1 MKKDI
6 TQIVEGLRAYL
17 RREGLAAY
25 IFPSTDPHGSEYPPA
40 HWKTREW
47 VSGFDGSAGTA
58 VVTLDDA
65 ALWTDSRYFI
75 AAANQLQGTPFRLM
89 KERVEGTPSIAEW
102 LADVLP
108 AGSRVGID
116 GWTSS
121 TAEVDLMAT
130 GLMRHGIALEVTENP
145 ADTLWVNRPALPDD
159 PVCIQPLRYAGRD
172 VAEKLSLLR
181 ADLSAREADGLIL
194 TALDEIAWTL
204 NLRGTDVHCNPVF
217 VSYMLVTPDCCAL
230 YINKEKLTDEVSAHL
245 AKAGVETRDYG
256 DIIPDLRQSG
266 IRRMLLDPAGVNF
279 TLRRNLP
286 EGCAVIDAPSPAA
299 MRKAV
304 KCPAEVEGFR
314 RAMLRD
320 GVAMVK
326 FLRWLKPAVE
336 AGGQT
341 ELSVC
346 RKLAALRAEQDL
358 YCGESFDTI
367 AGYAAHGA
375 IVHYEPTPD
384 TDIPLRPKGLLLLDS
399 GAQYEDGTTDL
410 TRTIALGP
418 VTEEERRDYT
428 LVLKGHIRL
437 ALAKFPQGCS
447 GTQLDIC
454 ARYAM
459 WQEGIN
465 FLHGTG
471 HGVGSR
477 LCVHEGPH
485 QIRMN
490 YMPAP
495 LQPYMTVTNE
505 PGIYKEGRHGVRIE
519 NTQIILP
526 YKETEF
532 GTFLQFDPLTLCPID
547 RAAIDWPLLG
557 AEETA
562 WLNRYHRR
570 VYEQLHPLL
579 DDEHRA
585 WLWEATRPHYF

>member
-1 MKKDI
+1 MKETI
-6 TQIVEGLRAYL
+6 TQRVGSLRAYL
-17 RREGLAAY
+17 HHKGLAAY

-47 VSGFDGSAGTA
+47 ISGFDGSAGTA

-75 AAANQLQGTPFRLM
+75 AAANQLKGTPFRLM

-108 AGSRVGID
+108 ADCRVGID

-181 ADLSAREADGLIL
+181 TDLSTREADGLVL

-217 VSYMLVTPDCCAL
+217 VSYMLVTPDRCTL
-230 YINKEKLTDEVSAHL
+230 YINKVKLTDEVSAHL
-245 AKAGVETRDYG
+245 AKAGVRIRDYG

-266 IRRMLLDPAGVNF
+266 IRRTLLDPAGVNF

-286 EGCAVIDAPSPAA
+286 EGCAVIEAPSPAA

-375 IVHYEPTPD
+375 IVHYEPTPE

-447 GTQLDIC
+447 GTQLDVC

-547 RAAIDWPLLG
+547 RVAIDWPLLG

-562 WLNRYHRR
+562 WLNSYHRR

>member
-1 MKKDI
+1 MKETI
-6 TQIVEGLRAYL
+6 TQRVGSLRAYL
-17 RREGLAAY
+17 HHKGLAAY

-47 VSGFDGSAGTA
+47 ISGFDGSAGTA

-75 AAANQLQGTPFRLM
+75 AAANQLKGTPFRLM

-108 AGSRVGID
+108 ADSRVGID

-145 ADTLWVNRPALPDD
+145 ADTLWANRPALPNDQ
-159 PVCIQPLRYAGRD
+159 VCIQPLRYAGRD

-181 ADLSAREADGLIL
+181 TDLSTREADGLIL
-194 TALDEIAWTL
+194 TALDEIAWAL
-204 NLRGTDVHCNPVF
+204 NLRGTDVHCTPVF
-217 VSYMLVTPDCCAL
+217 VSYMLVTPDRCAL
-230 YINKEKLTDEVSAHL
+230 YINKVKLTDEVSAHL
-245 AKAGVETRDYG
+245 AKAGVRIRDYG

-286 EGCAVIDAPSPAA
+286 EGCAIIDAPSPAA

-367 AGYAAHGA
+367 VGYAAHGA
-375 IVHYEPTPD
+375 IVHYEPTPE

-447 GTQLDIC
+447 GTQLDVC

-471 HGVGSR
+471 HGVGSH

-490 YMPAP
+490 YMPTP

-547 RAAIDWPLLG
+547 RVAIDWPLLG

>member
-6 TQIVEGLRAYL
+6 TQIVKGLRAYL

-40 HWKTREW
+40 HWKAREW

-75 AAANQLQGTPFRLM
+75 AAANQLQGTSFRLM
-89 KERVEGTPSIAEW
+89 KEHVEGTPSIAEW

-121 TAEVDLMAT
+121 TAEVGLMAT
-130 GLMRHGIALEVTENP
+130 ELMRHGIALEVTENP
-145 ADTLWVNRPALPDD
+145 ADTLWANRPALPDD

-181 ADLSAREADGLIL
+181 ADLSARQADGLIL

-204 NLRGTDVHCNPVF
+204 NLRGADVYCTPVF
-217 VSYMLVTPDCCAL
+217 VSYMLITPDRCAL
-230 YINKEKLTDEVSAHL
+230 YINKVKLTDEVSAHL
-245 AKAGVETRDYG
+245 AKAGVRIRDYG

-286 EGCAVIDAPSPAA
+286 EGCAVIEAPSPAA

-367 AGYAAHGA
+367 AGYADHGA
-375 IVHYEPTPD
+375 IVHYEPTPE

-447 GTQLDIC
+447 GTQLDAL

-557 AEETA
+557 PEETA
-562 WLNRYHRR
+562 WLNSYHRR

-579 DDEHRA
+579 DNEHRA

>member
-1 MKKDI
+1 MKETI
-6 TQIVEGLRAYL
+6 TQRVGSLRAYL

-130 GLMRHGIALEVTENP
+130 GLMRHDIALEVTENP
-145 ADTLWVNRPALPDD
+145 ADTLWANRPALPDD

-181 ADLSAREADGLIL
+181 ADLSARQADGLIL
-194 TALDEIAWTL
+194 TALDEIAWAL
-204 NLRGTDVHCNPVF
+204 NLRGTDVHCTPVF
-217 VSYMLVTPDCCAL
+217 VSYMLVTPDRCAL
-230 YINKEKLTDEVSAHL
+230 YINKVKLTDEVSAHL
-245 AKAGVETRDYG
+245 AKAGVRIRDYG

-341 ELSVC
+341 ELRVC

-375 IVHYEPTPD
+375 IVHYEPTPE

-447 GTQLDIC
+447 GTQLDAC

-471 HGVGSR
+471 HGVGSH

-490 YMPAP
+490 YIPTP
-495 LQPYMTVTNE
+495 LQPYMTVKFE
-505 PGIYKEGRHGVRIE
+505 
-519 NTQIILP
+519 
-526 YKETEF
+526 
-532 GTFLQFDPLTLCPID
+532 PLTLCPID

>member
-145 ADTLWVNRPALPDD
+145 ADTLWANRPALPDD

-181 ADLSAREADGLIL
+181 ADLSARQADGLIL

-204 NLRGTDVHCNPVF
+204 NLRGTDVHCTPVF
-217 VSYMLVTPDCCAL
+217 VSYMLVTPDRCAL
-230 YINKEKLTDEVSAHL
+230 YINKVKLTDEVSAHL
-245 AKAGVETRDYG
+245 AKAGVRIRDYG

-346 RKLAALRAEQDL
+346 RRLAALRAEQDL

>member
-1 MKKDI
+1 MEKNI

-17 RREGLAAY
+17 RREGLAGY

-102 LADVLP
+102 LAGVLP

-145 ADTLWVNRPALPDD
+145 ADTLWTNRPALPDD
-159 PVCIQPLRYAGRD
+159 PVCIHPLRYAGRD

-217 VSYMLVTPDCCAL
+217 VSYMLVTPDRCAL
-230 YINKEKLTDEVSAHL
+230 YINKVKLTDEVSAHL

-286 EGCAVIDAPSPAA
+286 EGCTVIDAPSPAA
-299 MRKAV
+299 MHKAV

-375 IVHYEPTPD
+375 IVHYEPTPE

-447 GTQLDIC
+447 GTQLDVC

-490 YMPAP
+490 YMPTP

-579 DDEHRA
+579 DNEHRA

>member
-1 MKKDI
+1 MKETI
-6 TQIVEGLRAYL
+6 TQRVGSLRAYL

-145 ADTLWVNRPALPDD
+145 ADTLWTNRPALPDD

-181 ADLSAREADGLIL
+181 ADLSARQADGLIL
-194 TALDEIAWTL
+194 TALDEIAWAL
-204 NLRGTDVHCNPVF
+204 NLRGTDVHCTPVF
-217 VSYMLVTPDCCAL
+217 VSYMLVTPDRCAL
-230 YINKEKLTDEVSAHL
+230 YINKVKLTDEVSAHL
-245 AKAGVETRDYG
+245 AKAGVRIRDYG

-375 IVHYEPTPD
+375 IVHYEPTPE

-447 GTQLDIC
+447 GTQLDAC

-490 YMPAP
+490 YMPTP

>member
-1 MKKDI
+1 
-6 TQIVEGLRAYL
+6 
-17 RREGLAAY
+17 
-25 IFPSTDPHGSEYPPA
+25 
-40 HWKTREW
+40 
-47 VSGFDGSAGTA
+47 
-58 VVTLDDA
+58 
-65 ALWTDSRYFI
+65 
-75 AAANQLQGTPFRLM
+75 
-89 KERVEGTPSIAEW
+89 
-102 LADVLP
+102 
-108 AGSRVGID
+108 
-116 GWTSS
+116 
-121 TAEVDLMAT
+121 
-130 GLMRHGIALEVTENP
+130 
-145 ADTLWVNRPALPDD
+145 
-159 PVCIQPLRYAGRD
+159 
-172 VAEKLSLLR
+172 
-181 ADLSAREADGLIL
+181 
-194 TALDEIAWTL
+194 
-204 NLRGTDVHCNPVF
+204 
-217 VSYMLVTPDCCAL
+217 MLVTPDRCAL
-230 YINKEKLTDEVSAHL
+230 YINKVKLTDEVSAHL
-245 AKAGVETRDYG
+245 AKAGVRIRDYG

-286 EGCAVIDAPSPAA
+286 EGCTVIEAPSPAA

-375 IVHYEPTPD
+375 IVHYEPTPE

-447 GTQLDIC
+447 GTQLDVC

-547 RAAIDWPLLG
+547 RVAIDWPLLG

>member
-47 VSGFDGSAGTA
+47 ISGFDGSAGTA

-89 KERVEGTPSIAEW
+89 KEHVEGTPSIAEW

-121 TAEVDLMAT
+121 TAEVGLMAT
-130 GLMRHGIALEVTENP
+130 ELMRHGIALEVTENP
-145 ADTLWVNRPALPDD
+145 ADTLWTNRPALPDD

-181 ADLSAREADGLIL
+181 ADLSARQADGLIL
-194 TALDEIAWTL
+194 TALDEIAWAL
-204 NLRGTDVHCNPVF
+204 NLRGTDVHCTPVF
-217 VSYMLVTPDCCAL
+217 VSYMLVTPDRCAL
-230 YINKEKLTDEVSAHL
+230 YINKVKLTDEVSAHL
-245 AKAGVETRDYG
+245 AKAGVRIRDYG

-286 EGCAVIDAPSPAA
+286 EGCAIIDAPSPAA

-304 KCPAEVEGFR
+304 KCPAEVVGFR

-375 IVHYEPTPD
+375 IVHYEPTPE

-447 GTQLDIC
+447 GTQLDVC

-547 RAAIDWPLLG
+547 RVAIDWPLLG

>member
-1 MKKDI
+1 MKETI
-6 TQIVEGLRAYL
+6 TQRVGSLRAYL
-17 RREGLAAY
+17 HHKGLAAY

-89 KERVEGTPSIAEW
+89 KEHVEGTPSIAEW

-181 ADLSAREADGLIL
+181 TDLSTREADGLVL

-217 VSYMLVTPDCCAL
+217 VSYMLVTPDRCTL
-230 YINKEKLTDEVSAHL
+230 YINKVKLTDEVSAHL
-245 AKAGVETRDYG
+245 AKAGVRIRDYG

-286 EGCAVIDAPSPAA
+286 EGCAIIDAPSPAA

-346 RKLAALRAEQDL
+346 RKLAVLRAEQDL

-375 IVHYEPTPD
+375 IVHYEPTPE

-447 GTQLDIC
+447 GTQLDVC

-547 RAAIDWPLLG
+547 RVAIDWPLLG

-562 WLNRYHRR
+562 WLNSYHRR

>member
-1 MKKDI
+1 MKETI
-6 TQIVEGLRAYL
+6 TQRVGSLRAYL
-17 RREGLAAY
+17 HHKGLAAY

-47 VSGFDGSAGTA
+47 ISGFDGSAGTA

-102 LADVLP
+102 LAGVLP

-145 ADTLWVNRPALPDD
+145 ADTLWANRPALPDD

-181 ADLSAREADGLIL
+181 ADLSARQADGLIL
-194 TALDEIAWTL
+194 TALDEIAWAL
-204 NLRGTDVHCNPVF
+204 NLRGTDVHCTPVF
-217 VSYMLVTPDCCAL
+217 VSYMLVTPDRCAL
-230 YINKEKLTDEVSAHL
+230 YINKVKLTDEVSAHL
-245 AKAGVETRDYG
+245 AKAGVRIRDYG

-286 EGCAVIDAPSPAA
+286 EGCAIIDAPSPAA

-375 IVHYEPTPD
+375 IVHYEPTPE

-447 GTQLDIC
+447 GTQLDVC

-471 HGVGSR
+471 HGVGSH

-490 YMPAP
+490 YMPTP

-547 RAAIDWPLLG
+547 RVAIDWPLLG

-562 WLNRYHRR
+562 WLNSYHRR

>member
-145 ADTLWVNRPALPDD
+145 ADTLWTNRPALPDD
-159 PVCIQPLRYAGRD
+159 PVCIQPLRYAGRG

-217 VSYMLVTPDCCAL
+217 VSYMLVTPDRCTL
-230 YINKEKLTDEVSAHL
+230 YINKVKLTDEVSAHL
-245 AKAGVETRDYG
+245 AKAGVRIRDYG

-471 HGVGSR
+471 HGVGHF
-477 LCVHEGPH
+477 LNVHEGP
-485 QIRMN
+485 QNIRLEEN
-490 YMPAP
+490 PTPLMPG
-495 LQPYMTVTNE
+495 MITSNE
-505 PGIYKEGRHGVRIE
+505 PGLYRTGEYGIRCE
-519 NTQIILP
+519 NLILTVP
-526 YKETEF
+526 DYQNEF
-532 GTFLQFDPLTLCPID
+532 GMFYRFETLTLFPFDIEALD
-547 RAAIDWPLLG
+547 LSIMTEKEIDWLNNYHEMVYDRLSPMLD
-557 AEETA
+557 EEEQQ
-562 WLNRYHRR
+562 WLHRKTM
-570 VYEQLHPLL
+570 
-579 DDEHRA
+579 A
-585 WLWEATRPHYF
+585 I

>member
-1 MKKDI
+1 MKETI
-6 TQIVEGLRAYL
+6 TQRVGSLRAYL
-17 RREGLAAY
+17 HHKGLAAY

-47 VSGFDGSAGTA
+47 ISGFDGSAGTA

-75 AAANQLQGTPFRLM
+75 AAANQLKGTPFRLM
-89 KERVEGTPSIAEW
+89 KERVEGTPSIVEW

-121 TAEVDLMAT
+121 TAEVDLMAN

-145 ADTLWVNRPALPDD
+145 ADTLWANRPALPDD

-181 ADLSAREADGLIL
+181 ADLSARQADGLIL
-194 TALDEIAWTL
+194 TALDEIAWAL
-204 NLRGTDVHCNPVF
+204 NLRGTDVHCTPVF
-217 VSYMLVTPDCCAL
+217 VSYMLVTPDRCAL
-230 YINKEKLTDEVSAHL
+230 YINKVKLTDEVSAHL
-245 AKAGVETRDYG
+245 AKAGVRIRDYG

-286 EGCAVIDAPSPAA
+286 EGCAIIDAPSPAA

-375 IVHYEPTPD
+375 IVHYEPTPE

-447 GTQLDIC
+447 GTQLDVC

-471 HGVGSR
+471 HGVGSH

-490 YMPAP
+490 YMPTP

-547 RAAIDWPLLG
+547 RVAIDWPLLG

-562 WLNRYHRR
+562 WLNSYHRR

>member
-1 MKKDI
+1 MKETI
-6 TQIVEGLRAYL
+6 TQRVGSLRAYL
-17 RREGLAAY
+17 HHKGLAAY

-47 VSGFDGSAGTA
+47 ISGFDGSAGTA

-75 AAANQLQGTPFRLM
+75 AAANQLKGTPFRLM

-108 AGSRVGID
+108 ADSRVGID

-145 ADTLWVNRPALPDD
+145 ADTLWANRPALPDD

-181 ADLSAREADGLIL
+181 ADLSARQADGLIL
-194 TALDEIAWTL
+194 TALDEIAWAL
-204 NLRGTDVHCNPVF
+204 NLRGTDVHCTPVF
-217 VSYMLVTPDCCAL
+217 VSYMLVTPDRCAL
-230 YINKEKLTDEVSAHL
+230 YINKVKLTDEVSAHL
-245 AKAGVETRDYG
+245 AKAGVRIRDYG

-286 EGCAVIDAPSPAA
+286 EGCAIIDAPSPAA

-375 IVHYEPTPD
+375 IVHYEPTPE

-447 GTQLDIC
+447 GTQLDVC

-490 YMPAP
+490 YMPTP

-547 RAAIDWPLLG
+547 RVAIDWPLLG

-562 WLNRYHRR
+562 WLNSYHRR